1 MRSLLALVL
10 SLLALVD
17 VSWTSV
23 QDKARDKARDLV
35 LEFFHN
41 RSLVQY
47 LFKERAMTALN
58 MEEFPMGTYIR
69 LQVELD
75 QTVCRKSQ
83 RRTENCQIKSRGRKQ
98 TCLACFKFD
107 SINEERVLDQA
118 IHCLSPQNSNFQHA
132 KTIHEQNCEEVKKAN
147 EQYYQPGRFAFSRGR
162 QS

>member
-58 MEEFPMGTYIR
+58 ME
-69 LQVELD
+69 V
-75 QTVCRKSQ
+75 
-83 RRTENCQIKSRGRKQ
+83 
-98 TCLACFKFD
+98 
-107 SINEERVLDQA
+107 
-118 IHCLSPQNSNFQHA
+118 SPS
-132 KTIHEQNCEEVKKAN
+132 
-147 EQYYQPGRFAFSRGR
+147 
-162 QS
+162 